1 MVRDELTRKQK
12 QLIANP
18 DSENRHQS
26 SRDRFKTMKKII
38 SLTPPDTPPPSFI
51 PPTPPVEE
59 LFTYPQAR
67 IFEQQVLRDRAASE
81 GRPKSRDRTDSVDP
95 KDVHVSSS
103 VRERRDG
110 TSAVTRKKH
119 LPVDSSNNIDF
130 RIEESPAQ
138 RRRKSPDNPKWN
150 VPNQIVELR
159 SSRDRTATSRGSV
172 KPPTNTHSDPYQVKL
187 VKKDKHPSFTNR
199 TSLHFDESDGIGKPP
214 IAPSSGGAG
223 DQSES
228 RFDHQPKQSS
238 RRHKREQEKQ
248 QLDSYFRKTDRPDVR
263 TDRTGITDRGGTN
276 HERVEIRE
284 HHPSRKSR
292 QERLDKSVRNSV
304 PIDFEMRIAE
314 RAERER
320 NAERDRDPVAVPP
333 STNQRDE
340 IHARI
345 ELRPDGSQNR
355 SSFIKMHSAIG
366 KQHFDPTF
374 KSGRDSILAPA
385 NLHRSDSIRLVLL
398 ISRYHSVVFFV
409 NPRELYQAISVYY

>member
-1 MVRDELTRKQK
+1 MTRMQK
-12 QLIANP
+12 QMIAVESGP
-18 DSENRHQS
+18 ENRHP

-95 KDVHVSSS
+95 KDVHVSS
-103 VRERRDG
+103 VRER
-110 TSAVTRKKH
+110 TSAVSRKKH

-130 RIEESPAQ
+130 RIEQSPAQ

-159 SSRDRTATSRGSV
+159 SSSTRDNRTDRTATSRGSV

-214 IAPSSGGAG
+214 IAPSSGVGV

-248 QLDSYFRKTDRPDVR
+248 QLDSYFRKADRPDVR
-263 TDRTGITDRGGTN
+263 TDRTGLTDRGGTN

-320 NAERDRDPVAVPP
+320 NADRDRDPVAVPP
-333 STNQRDE
+333 SSNQRDE

-366 KQHFDPTF
+366 KQHFDPSF
-374 KSGRDSILAPA
+374 KNARDSILAPV
-385 NLHRSDSIRLVLL
+385 NLHRSDSIR
-398 ISRYHSVVFFV
+398 
-409 NPRELYQAISVYY
+409 

>member
-1 MVRDELTRKQK
+1 MKGYQNIRNAVILIQKVWRGYLVRSQRMQK
-12 QLIANP
+12 QLIAAESGS
-18 DSENRHQS
+18 DFQNRP
-26 SRDRFKTMKKII
+26 RDRFKTMKKII

-51 PPTPPVEE
+51 PPTPPVTEE

-95 KDVHVSSS
+95 KDVHSSS
-103 VRERRDG
+103 VRERA
-110 TSAVTRKKH
+110 SAVSRKKH

-130 RIEESPAQ
+130 RPEKSPAQ

-159 SSRDRTATSRGSV
+159 SSSTREPRTDRTSTSRGSV

-214 IAPSSGGAG
+214 IAPSSGGGG

-248 QLDSYFRKTDRPDVR
+248 QLDSYFRKADRPDVR

-284 HHPSRKSR
+284 HHPGRKSR

-314 RAERER
+314 R
-320 NAERDRDPVAVPP
+320 ERDRDPVAVPP

-374 KSGRDSILAPA
+374 KSARDSILAPV
-385 NLHRSDSIRLVLL
+385 NLHRSDSIR
-398 ISRYHSVVFFV
+398 
-409 NPRELYQAISVYY
+409 